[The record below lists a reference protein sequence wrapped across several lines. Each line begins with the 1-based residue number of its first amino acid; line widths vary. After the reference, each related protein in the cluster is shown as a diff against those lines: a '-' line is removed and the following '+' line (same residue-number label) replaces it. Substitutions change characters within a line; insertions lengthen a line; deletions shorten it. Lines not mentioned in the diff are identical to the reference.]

1 MRIRAHALSIGL
13 VAALAV
19 SGCGAEDSAKKAAS
33 SAKDAIDPVAQA
45 AEATSA
51 QKGGIAMTMKGGAS
65 VAGQEI
71 PIEGSGTIDRA
82 GKNGRFS
89 FTTSVAGKSMK
100 IDQIIDDR
108 VIYMSSPLF
117 SQLPGGKKW
126 IKLDLNAE
134 LAKQGVDLDALGGG
148 TTQDPAAALE
158 YLKGAGPSKELG
170 TETVNGTKTTRYHVD
185 ADLSKVAG
193 KAKDEAGRKAIEKLI
208 QTSGIKTM
216 PIDVW
221 VDAQHL
227 VRREKIAYTGQQQG
241 QKATFDFT
249 MDFTKYGV
257 DVDAEAPPAD
267 EVADFSE
274 LLGGADAGT
283 VNG

>member
-45 AEATSA
+45 AETTSS
-51 QKGGIAMTMKGGAS
+51 QKGGIALTMKGGAE
-65 VAGQEI
+65 VAGQKV
-71 PIEGSGTIDRA
+71 PIEGSGTVDRA
-82 GKNGRFS
+82 GKSGTFS
-89 FTTSVAGKSMK
+89 FTTSVSGQSMK
-100 IDQIIDDR
+100 IDQIIKDR

-126 IKLDLNAE
+126 VKLDLDAE

-170 TETVNGTKTTRYHVD
+170 TEPTNGTKTTHYHVD
-185 ADLSKVAG
+185 ADLSKVAA
-193 KAKDEAGRKAIEKLI
+193 KAKDADGRKAIEKLI
-208 QTSGIKTM
+208 QVSGVKTM

-221 VDAQHL
+221 VDGDHL
-227 VRREKIAYTGQQQG
+227 VRREHIAYEGQEQG
-241 QKATFDFT
+241 QKAKFDFT

-257 DVDAEAPPAD
+257 DVDAKAPPAD
-267 EVADFSE
+267 QTTDFSE
-274 LLGGADAGT
+274 LLSAAGGT

>member
-1 MRIRAHALSIGL
+1 MRIRAHVLSIGL

-45 AEATSA
+45 AVTTSA
-51 QKGGIAMTMKGGAS
+51 QKGGVALTMKGGAEIG
-65 VAGQEI
+65 GQKI
-71 PIEGSGTIDRA
+71 PIEGSGVVDRA
-82 GKNGRFS
+82 GKSGRFS
-89 FTTSVAGKSMK
+89 FTTTAAGQSMK

-108 VIYMSSPLF
+108 VIYMSSPVF

-126 IKLDLNAE
+126 IKLDLDAE

-158 YLKGAGPSKELG
+158 YLKGAGPSKKLG
-170 TETVNGTKTTRYHVD
+170 TETINGTETTHYHVD

-208 QTSGIKTM
+208 QTAGTKTM

-221 VDAQHL
+221 VDGQHL
-227 VRREKIAYTGQQQG
+227 VRREKISYSAQEQG
-241 QKATFDFT
+241 QKATFAFT

-257 DVDAEAPPAD
+257 DVDAKAPPAG

-274 LLGGADAGT
+274 VLGAAGGT
-283 VNG
+283 TNG